1 MEDVEV
7 MELNDLEEMMRKL
20 TIKERR
26 ASTLYNL
33 ELKIDTVN
41 KDLYEV
47 MLRAENMLE
56 FLAAANSDQLS
67 AAMRII
73 FHKGVASFPQG
84 SSTIDQFIERCL
96 NHPSD
101 TVKEFGLR
109 GAHTLWDAS
118 LPVATN
124 NIHLILKNCLP
135 MATGV
140 SGTVIQMLAK
150 LLPPLFADPQVQAGL
165 QAALECSDTIRCRVY
180 DIVCQILQQHPE
192 HFPTA
197 EPILQRALSDLD
209 TNDVLLQTNVLEI
222 LSPLV
227 ATMDGFAYIEK
238 VDLFNKL
245 KTILNSVARTPFIRF
260 ILPDALRFYG
270 NAASLQPAMFFSRY
284 PEAIDFIFEQ
294 GYTEDD
300 TCSLIAYESIAVVAA
315 KDVGKIYLH
324 TKLKDKMDKLLGAV
338 KKLIH
343 SSRERYGPRFIDS
356 LTNII
361 AAENADSTVN
371 NQIAVIARDFYEA
384 AAGRS
389 DLQMVMELFVIP
401 FSEVK
406 MASLKLLSAIIDYR
420 WGQLYLKDTAC
431 FIEGLLNRSLDSD
444 AQVTRYKYE
453 VIKKLATSTV
463 LDRFDSMALQQYV
476 SDGAFYKKATV
487 EVDFEG
493 GQ

>member
-1 MEDVEV
+1 

-56 FLAAANSDQLS
+56 FLAAANRYYNPAGYPLSPPPNASTELLIILSSDQLS
-67 AAMRII
+67 AATRII
-73 FHKGVASFPQG
+73 FRKGVASFPQG
-84 SSTIDQFIERCL
+84 SSAIDQFIERCL

-101 TVKEFGLR
+101 TVREFGLR
-109 GAHTLWDAS
+109 GAYTLWDAS

-124 NIHLILKNCLP
+124 NIYLILKNCLP

-140 SGTVIQMLAK
+140 SATVIQMLAK
-150 LLPPLFADPQVQAGL
+150 LLPPLYADPQVQAGL
-165 QAALECSDTIRCRVY
+165 QAALEFGDTIRCRVY

-197 EPILQRALSDLD
+197 DPILQRALTDLD

-222 LSPLV
+222 LAPLV
-227 ATMDGFAYIEK
+227 GTMDGFAYLEK

-270 NAASLQPAMFFSRY
+270 NAASLQPAIFFARY
-284 PEAIDFIFEQ
+284 PETIDFIFEQ

-300 TCSLIAYESIAVVAA
+300 TFSLIAYESIGIE
-315 KDVGKIYLH
+315 K
-324 TKLKDKMDKLLGAV
+324 
-338 KKLIH
+338 
-343 SSRERYGPRFIDS
+343 
-356 LTNII
+356 
-361 AAENADSTVN
+361 TV
-371 NQIAVIARDFYEA
+371 
-384 AAGRS
+384 
-389 DLQMVMELFVIP
+389 P
-401 FSEVK
+401 T
-406 MASLKLLSAIIDYR
+406 R
-420 WGQLYLKDTAC
+420 WCL
-431 FIEGLLNRSLDSD
+431 
-444 AQVTRYKYE
+444 
-453 VIKKLATSTV
+453 
-463 LDRFDSMALQQYV
+463 
-476 SDGAFYKKATV
+476 
-487 EVDFEG
+487 
-493 GQ
+493 